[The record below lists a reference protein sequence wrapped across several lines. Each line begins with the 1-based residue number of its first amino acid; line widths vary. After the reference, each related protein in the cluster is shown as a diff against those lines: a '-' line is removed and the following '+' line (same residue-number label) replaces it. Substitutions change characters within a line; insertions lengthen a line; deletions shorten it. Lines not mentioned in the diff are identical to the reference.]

1 MRIITEIEDLRRMVR
16 DARQSEK
23 SIGFIP
29 TMGFLH
35 EGHLALIEK
44 ARLENDMVVTSV
56 FVNPTQFGPNEDFD
70 AYPRNPEKDQS
81 LMAGAGVDAA
91 FFPAVE
97 TLYPEGFET
106 YVEVGASLTQGL
118 CGASRPGH
126 FRGVATIVTKLL
138 NIIQPDRAYFGQK
151 DAQQV
156 AVIRKVVKD
165 LNIPVEIVPC
175 PIVREADGLAMSSRN
190 TYLNQ
195 QERQDALVLSQSL
208 MAAQKAVTD
217 GIRMASEIEKL
228 MLTMFEA
235 VSSANVEYIAIVDAL
250 TFNPIEVLK
259 GQVLV
264 AVAVRI
270 GKVRL
275 IDNCI
280 MEVPYAG

>member
-1 MRIITEIEDLRRMVR
+1 MRIITEIEDMRRMIR
-16 DARQSEK
+16 EARQSGK

-35 EGHLALIEK
+35 AGHLALIEK
-44 ARLENDMVVTSV
+44 ARLENDMVVTSI

-81 LMAGAGVDAA
+81 LMANAGVDAA

-106 YVEVGASLTQGL
+106 YIEVGASLTQGL

-156 AVIRKVVKD
+156 AVIRQVVKD
-165 LNIPVEIVPC
+165 LDIPVEIVAC
-175 PIVREADGLAMSSRN
+175 PIVRESDGLAMSSRN
-190 TYLNQ
+190 TYLTQ

-208 MAAQKAVTD
+208 NAVQKAVDD
-217 GIRMASEIEKL
+217 GVRLASELEKL
-228 MLTMFEA
+228 MEGMFEE
-235 VSSANVEYIAIVDAL
+235 VSSASVDYIAIVDAL
-250 TFNPIEVLK
+250 TLNPIDVLK

-275 IDNCI
+275 IDNRI

>member
-138 NIIQPDRAYFGQK
+138 NIIRPDRAYFGQK